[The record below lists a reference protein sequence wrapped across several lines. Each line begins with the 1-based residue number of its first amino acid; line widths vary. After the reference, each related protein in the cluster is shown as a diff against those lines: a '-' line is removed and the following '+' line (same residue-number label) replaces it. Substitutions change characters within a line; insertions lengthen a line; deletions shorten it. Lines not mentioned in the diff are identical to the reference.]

1 MKVMKNIGLITA
13 LLMLIVNVSNG
24 QKYIDG
30 HNVISMLSIANSSI
44 LQGYPRLTME
54 QANTKLL
61 EIDPNTIR
69 QTADD
74 MIGEYW
80 WIDSMLVNIIP
91 REITVNYPKANLTQE
106 QLAGT
111 PSSMYNRDGSLDR
124 TVANDYFTEIKS
136 VNDFK
141 VLVNYLK
148 TRSNYKSF
156 TIQDNHNR
164 YQIRGSICIKK
175 TDSPKAHIF
184 IDSLLNSIT
193 FK

>member
-1 MKVMKNIGLITA
+1 MLNSFSIKVMKNIGFITA
-13 LLMLIVNVSNG
+13 LMMLIVNVSNG

-91 REITVNYPKANLTQE
+91 REITVNYPKE
-106 QLAGT
+106 DMKDIQLAST
-111 PSSMYNRDGSLDR
+111 PTSIPRRDGSKDMTL
-124 TVANDYFTEIKS
+124 VNDYFTELKS

-141 VLVNYLK
+141 DLVDY
-148 TRSNYKSF
+148 YK
-156 TIQDNHNR
+156 R
-164 YQIRGSICIKK
+164 
-175 TDSPKAHIF
+175 
-184 IDSLLNSIT
+184 
-193 FK
+193 

>member
-1 MKVMKNIGLITA
+1 MKNIGFITA
-13 LLMLIVNVSNG
+13 LMMLIVNVSNG

-91 REITVNYPKANLTQE
+91 REITVNYPKE
-106 QLAGT
+106 DMKDIQLAST
-111 PSSMYNRDGSLDR
+111 PTSIPRRDGSKDM
-124 TVANDYFTEIKS
+124 
-136 VNDFK
+136 
-141 VLVNYLK
+141 
-148 TRSNYKSF
+148 
-156 TIQDNHNR
+156 
-164 YQIRGSICIKK
+164 
-175 TDSPKAHIF
+175 
-184 IDSLLNSIT
+184 
-193 FK
+193 

>member
-1 MKVMKNIGLITA
+1 MKNIGFITA
-13 LLMLIVNVSNG
+13 LMMLIVNVSNG

-91 REITVNYPKANLTQE
+91 REITVNYPKE
-106 QLAGT
+106 DMKDIQLAST
-111 PSSMYNRDGSLDR
+111 PTSIPRRDGSKDMTL
-124 TVANDYFTEIKS
+124 VNDYFTELKS

-141 VLVNYLK
+141 VLVDYYK
-148 TRSNYKSF
+148 TRSTRKNF
-156 TIQDNHNR
+156 IIQDNLDR
-164 YQIRGSICIKK
+164 YEVQGCIYVKK
-175 TDSPKAHIF
+175 TDSLKAHVF